1 MKDFSGICSD
11 GRGGDHKVDGGHR
24 NKTNYGR
31 RTVELYRTL
40 RIDRLMTK

>member
-24 NKTNYGR
+24 DDVLLDSQEVDKEVANVVN
-31 RTVELYRTL
+31 E
-40 RIDRLMTK
+40 